1 MLLES
6 TSDRTENILVITD
19 VFFKLTVAIPT
30 KYQSAETTASVLVK
44 EWFLKYIIY
53 IQYIIYILQYLQLG
67 TENADIAFRECIK
80 SKIVKGP

>member
-19 VFFKLTVAIPT
+19 VFFKLTV
-30 KYQSAETTASVLVK
+30 ETTASVLVK

-53 IQYIIYILQYLQLG
+53 IQYIILYI
-67 TENADIAFRECIK
+67 TIFATWH
-80 SKIVKGP
+80 

>member
-19 VFFKLTVAIPT
+19 VFFKLTV
-30 KYQSAETTASVLVK
+30 ETTASVLVK

-67 TENADIAFRECIK
+67 TKNADIAFRECIK